1 MQDTTSF
8 EPDRRMGLIF
18 HSISMILLALLALA
32 GQWQAAQASIG
43 PMFILNMLPVLA
55 AAIIGPILAY
65 RIYALRSAVYTLERD
80 GIHLR
85 WGLRSEDI
93 PMNQVLWVHPAADL
107 SAPLP
112 LPRLHFP
119 GAVVGKRSISGDGE
133 IEFLASDVRNLLM
146 IATVRGGFAISPAD
160 PDRFLQTYQ
169 RCTEMGSFAP
179 LTPRSVYPAFLLKT
193 VWSSGVARTL
203 LLICLTLNLVLLAWV
218 SFAMPGRGALH
229 LGFHPDGSPGDLMPA
244 TRLLLLP
251 FINAFFLLVGVL
263 LGLFFFRRDE
273 SRPVSY
279 LLWSA
284 NAFTSLLFLF
294 AVFFILRAG

>member
-1 MQDTTSF
+1 MQDAISF

-18 HSISMILLALLALA
+18 HIISIILLALLALG
-32 GQWQAAQASIG
+32 GQWQAARANISPMSI
-43 PMFILNMLPVLA
+43 FNMLPVLA

-93 PMNQVLWVHPAADL
+93 PMNQVLWVHPAANL

-112 LPRLHFP
+112 LPRLRFP
-119 GAVVGKRSISGDGE
+119 GAVVGKRSIPGDGE
-133 IEFLASDVRNLLM
+133 IEFLASDARRLLL
-146 IATVRGGFAISPAD
+146 IATERGGFAISPAD
-160 PDRFLQTYQ
+160 PERFLQAYQ
-169 RCTEMGSFAP
+169 RFTEMGSFTS

-193 VWSSGVARTL
+193 VWSSPFARAL
-203 LLICLTLNLVLLAWV
+203 LLICFTLNLALLAWV
-218 SFAMPGRGALH
+218 GFAMPGREAFH
-229 LGFHPDGSPGDLMPA
+229 LGFRPDGSPGDLMPA
-244 TRLLLLP
+244 ARLYLLP
-251 FINAFFLLVGVL
+251 LLNAFFLLMGVL
-263 LGLFFFRRDE
+263 AGLFFFRRDE

-279 LLWSA
+279 LLWSV

-294 AVFFILRAG
+294 AVLFILRAG